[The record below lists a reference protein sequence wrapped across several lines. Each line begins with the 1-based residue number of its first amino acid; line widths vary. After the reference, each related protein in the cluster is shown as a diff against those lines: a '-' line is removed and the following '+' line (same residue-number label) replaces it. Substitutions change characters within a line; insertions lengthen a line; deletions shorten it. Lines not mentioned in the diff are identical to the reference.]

1 MKWILLTIGLVFMAE
16 FAMTRMSISA
26 IWGLI
31 FLIASA
37 SVWKD
42 DDDL

>member
-1 MKWILLTIGLVFMAE
+1 MKWVMLSIGLAFMAE
-16 FAMTRMSISA
+16 FAVTRVGTSA
-26 IWGLI
+26 IWGGI

-42 DDDL
+42 DDAL